1 MKGQVFFILFSCP
14 TPRYINNDLEER
26 IASERG
32 LLILE
37 ILMRTLNDYFVTA
50 EIEDVST
57 ASSTFVAIPDGGKV
71 IKIITALQGAI
82 SGGDAAISFE
92 IGGTAITG
100 GGITVANSG
109 SAAGDVDTAEPTAA
123 NRVEEDG
130 TIEMITDGGST
141 GTAKLLVTF
150 VIRR

>member
-1 MKGQVFFILFSCP
+1 
-14 TPRYINNDLEER
+14 
-26 IASERG
+26 
-32 LLILE
+32 
-37 ILMRTLNDYFVTA
+37 MRTLNDYFVTA

-57 ASSTFVAIPDGGKV
+57 ASSTFVAVPDGGRI

-82 SGGDAAISFE
+82 SVANAAVSFE
-92 IGGTAITG
+92 IGGTAVTG
-100 GGITVANSG
+100 GGITVAYDG
-109 SAAGDVDTAEPTAA
+109 SAAGDVDSVEPTAA

>member
-1 MKGQVFFILFSCP
+1 
-14 TPRYINNDLEER
+14 
-26 IASERG
+26 
-32 LLILE
+32 
-37 ILMRTLNDYFVTA
+37 MRTLNDYFVVA
-50 EIEDVST
+50 EIEDIST
-57 ASSTFVAIPDGGKV
+57 ASSTFVGIPDGGRV

-82 SGGDAAISFE
+82 GTANGGISFE

-100 GGITVANSG
+100 GGITVTQSG

-130 TIEMITDGGST
+130 TIEMITDGAST
-141 GTAKLLVTF
+141 NAVKLLVTF